1 MMEMTTHEGNP
12 DRRRNAMN
20 RIRALS
26 LSAAGPLS
34 LLLFPQ
40 SAHAGSFAGG
50 MPWETPLQRIQ
61 ASITGPTAKALVL
74 IAICLC
80 GVGMMFSE
88 GGGFLRKLFVVAL
101 GATFAIGGG
110 QWILTFFGFGGGL
123 SL

>member
-1 MMEMTTHEGNP
+1 
-12 DRRRNAMN
+12 MN
-20 RIRALS
+20 RVRNLASSAIGLVLPLLVPGAARAGT
-26 LSAAGPLS
+26 A
-34 LLLFPQ
+34 
-40 SAHAGSFAGG
+40 FAGG

-61 ASITGPTAKALVL
+61 ASITGPTAKTLVL

-101 GATFAIGGG
+101 GATFAVGGG
-110 QWILTFFGFGGGL
+110 QWILTFFGVGGGL